1 MTLELAFTI
10 YIFILGFMLGLI
22 ISKVYKNFSLR
33 VISFKNFKLKF
44 FSNKLCH
51 CGLSK
56 TPPYCDKSH
65 PFAFR
70 CFRWWRWINEN
81 LNENDK
87 GL

>member
-1 MTLELAFTI
+1 MILDLAFTI
-10 YIFILGFMLGLI
+10 YIFILGFMFGLI
-22 ISKVYKNFSLR
+22 ISKIYKNFSLR

-44 FSNKLCH
+44 FHNKLCH
-51 CGLSK
+51 CGLTK